1 MGNCLFVSY
10 ALFQAFLLNF
20 GSHLLERYFTCL
32 LSILTFSIK
41 STISTTYSELNNTL
55 RLNNFTGI
63 CLFLKSQ
70 KYFLNISLFEGVTLQ
85 NVLVINGL
93 SSFRKVAAKLA

>member
-1 MGNCLFVSY
+1 MKYFASLGIFMRQGRRTQSYQITGRLLHLFTV
-10 ALFQAFLLNF
+10 
-20 GSHLLERYFTCL
+20 T
-32 LSILTFSIK
+32 IIKFSLHRPLK
-41 STISTTYSELNNTL
+41 KGD
-55 RLNNFTGI
+55 FTGL

-85 NVLVINGL
+85 NVLVINEL